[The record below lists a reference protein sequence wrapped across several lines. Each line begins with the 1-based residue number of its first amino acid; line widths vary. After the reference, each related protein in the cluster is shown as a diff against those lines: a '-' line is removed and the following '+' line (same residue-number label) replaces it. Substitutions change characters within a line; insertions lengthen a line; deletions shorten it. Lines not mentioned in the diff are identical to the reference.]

1 MKTRYNAYAVAP
13 DAYKA
18 VIALEN
24 HVSKESGLPHRLIH
38 LIKLRASVLN
48 GCAFCVDM
56 HVKEARKDGLSEQ
69 WINLVSVWRE
79 AAVYSE
85 KERAVLA
92 WTDAVTLISQTGIP
106 DADYQ
111 AIRTHFSEEEIAKI
125 TIAIGTINLWNR
137 IAVAARTQHPVDAS
151 AKAA

>member
-1 MKTRYNAYAVAP
+1 MKTRFNPFAVAP

-18 VIALEN
+18 VLALEN
-24 HVSKESGLPHRLIH
+24 YVAKDSGLPHRLIH
-38 LIKLRASVLN
+38 LIKLRASILN

-56 HVKEARKDGLSEQ
+56 HVKEARKDGLAEQ
-69 WINLVSVWRE
+69 WINLVSVWCE

-92 WTDAVTLISQTGIP
+92 WTDAVTLVAQTGVP
-106 DADYQ
+106 DADYET
-111 AIRTHFSEEEIAKI
+111 IRAHFSEAEIANI
-125 TIAIGTINLWNR
+125 TVAIATINTWNR
-137 IAVAARTQHPVDAS
+137 IAVSARTQHPVDAA